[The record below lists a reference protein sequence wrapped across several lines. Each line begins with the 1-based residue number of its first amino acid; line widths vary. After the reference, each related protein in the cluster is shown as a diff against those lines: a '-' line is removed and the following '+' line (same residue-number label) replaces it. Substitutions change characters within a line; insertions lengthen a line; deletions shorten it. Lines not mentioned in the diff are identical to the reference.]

1 MLKNVHVTN
10 VETVLPENAF
20 IYSQT
25 DLKGIITE
33 ANETFAAISGY
44 TVEEMVGKPH
54 NLVRHPDMPREAF
67 ADMWHSLK
75 QGRPWQGVVKN
86 RRKDGGF
93 YWVLA
98 NISPVREGG
107 RIVGYQSLRHRPSR
121 EQIAGAG
128 DAYRRI
134 NAGDTSL
141 KIEAG
146 RAIQVLKSRTQKF
159 TNVQFQLALS
169 AVLAL
174 SASAIGLLAFAG
186 GRSYPSLRTAAALF
200 LVLSGMAAFLTL
212 FRVLPNLTRDLNRIE
227 SYLDELL
234 TSGNLK
240 RKFESDQQDRLG
252 SIGRKLGLFVS
263 WVQSTVQCIGEA
275 TNHVQGVAED
285 VLKSVAEIQQAA
297 TAQNMNS
304 ASVAAAATELG
315 LTIQEVSQHLQ
326 NTESTVIET
335 GKKASEGAGVSQN
348 ATDQIHNLATAIQGA
363 TSSVEALGTSSA
375 QVGEIAGVI
384 REIADQTNLLALNA
398 SIEAARAGE
407 AGRGFAVVAN
417 EVRSLADRTTK
428 ATAKIDALIVKIKG
442 DSERAITGM
451 HTGSTQVTHGLAL
464 VQEAQD
470 ALNGINQLMSNAVR
484 MVSEIASASSQQTE
498 AMNDIS
504 SNITHVAS
512 MTEQTVDVV
521 QHTTGR
527 IGFLA
532 PMVDRVKKAVAQYE
546 V

>member
-1 MLKNVHVTN
+1 MARDVHVTN

-25 DLKGIITE
+25 NLKGIIVE
-33 ANETFAAISGY
+33 ANDTFASISGY
-44 TVEEMVGKPH
+44 AVEEMIGKPH
-54 NLVRHPDMPREAF
+54 NLVRHPDMPKEAF
-67 ADMWHSLK
+67 ADLWHSLK
-75 QGRPWQGVVKN
+75 QGRPWQGIVKN
-86 RRKDGGF
+86 RRKDGGY

-98 NISPVREGG
+98 NVSPVREGG

-121 EQIAGAG
+121 EQIAAASK
-128 DAYRRI
+128 AYQRI

-146 RAIQVLKSRTQKF
+146 RAVLLRKSKMQIF
-159 TNVQFQLALS
+159 TKVQFQLVLSSLLALLASGIGLVDYAGGKAYPQLQTAATTVFALS
-169 AVLAL
+169 
-174 SASAIGLLAFAG
+174 GL
-186 GRSYPSLRTAAALF
+186 
-200 LVLSGMAAFLTL
+200 AAFLTL
-212 FRVLPNLTRDLNRIE
+212 FRFLPNLARDLKRIE

-240 RKFESDQQDRLG
+240 IRFESDRQDCLG
-252 SIGRKLGLFVS
+252 SIGRKLGLLVS

-275 TNHVQGVAED
+275 VNQVQGVAED
-285 VLKSVAEIQQAA
+285 VLKNVAEIQQAA
-297 TAQNMNS
+297 SAQNMDS

-326 NTESTVIET
+326 NTDSTVIET
-335 GKKASEGAGVSQN
+335 GKRASEGASISQN
-348 ATDQIHNLATAIQGA
+348 ATDQIHNLAKTIQDA

-428 ATAKIDALIVKIKG
+428 ATAKIDALIVKIKS

-451 HTGSTQVTHGLAL
+451 HTGSTQVTNGLTM
-464 VQEAQD
+464 VQGAQN
-470 ALNGINQLMSNAVR
+470 ALNGINQLMTDAVR

-504 SNITHVAS
+504 SNISHVAS
-512 MTEQTVDVV
+512 MTEQTVGVV
-521 QHTTGR
+521 QHTSGR
-527 IGFLA
+527 IKFLA

>member
-1 MLKNVHVTN
+1 
-10 VETVLPENAF
+10 
-20 IYSQT
+20 
-25 DLKGIITE
+25 
-33 ANETFAAISGY
+33 
-44 TVEEMVGKPH
+44 
-54 NLVRHPDMPREAF
+54 
-67 ADMWHSLK
+67 
-75 QGRPWQGVVKN
+75 
-86 RRKDGGF
+86 
-93 YWVLA
+93 
-98 NISPVREGG
+98 
-107 RIVGYQSLRHRPSR
+107 
-121 EQIAGAG
+121 
-128 DAYRRI
+128 
-134 NAGDTSL
+134 
-141 KIEAG
+141 
-146 RAIQVLKSRTQKF
+146 
-159 TNVQFQLALS
+159 
-169 AVLAL
+169 
-174 SASAIGLLAFAG
+174 
-186 GRSYPSLRTAAALF
+186 
-200 LVLSGMAAFLTL
+200 MAAFLTL
-212 FRVLPNLTRDLNRIE
+212 LRFLPNLTRDLQQIE

-240 RKFESDQQDRLG
+240 IRFESDRQDRLG
-252 SIGRKLGLFVS
+252 SIGRKLGLLVS

-275 TNHVQGVAED
+275 VSHVQGAAED
-285 VLKSVAEIQQAA
+285 VLKSVTEIQQAA
-297 TAQNMNS
+297 SKQNMDS

-335 GKKASEGAGVSQN
+335 GKKASEGADVSQN

-384 REIADQTNLLALNA
+384 RVIADQTNLLALNA

-407 AGRGFAVVAN
+407 AGRGFAVVAD

-451 HTGSTQVTHGLAL
+451 HTGSTQVTNGLTL
-464 VQEAQD
+464 VQEAQN
-470 ALNGINQLMSNAVR
+470 ALNGINQLMTNAVR

-504 SNITHVAS
+504 SNITHVAA
-512 MTEQTVDVV
+512 MTEQTEDVG
-521 QHTTGR
+521 QHATAR
-527 IGFLA
+527 IKFLA